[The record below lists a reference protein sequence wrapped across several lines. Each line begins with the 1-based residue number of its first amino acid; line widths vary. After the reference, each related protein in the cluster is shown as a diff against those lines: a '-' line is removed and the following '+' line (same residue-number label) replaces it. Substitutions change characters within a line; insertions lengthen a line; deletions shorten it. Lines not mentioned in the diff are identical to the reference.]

1 MYIKV
6 NRFLL
11 SHQYLDLKKVPGF
24 FQLFY
29 SFEFEVMQG
38 CSLRYPLILQRM
50 VEKRHTNATESVIP
64 WVIH

>member
-11 SHQYLDLKKVPGF
+11 SHQYLDLRKVPGF

-29 SFEFEVMQG
+29 SFDFEVMQE
-38 CSLRYPLILQRM
+38 SQLRYPLILHKII
-50 VEKRHTNATESVIP
+50 EKSHKNAIKSYSSI
-64 WVIH
+64 IN